1 MRSSFYGL
9 AALALT
15 SSGATA
21 LELPVAGAY
30 GSEAGC
36 AKAAEA
42 REVPSGMAMAVTP
55 AQIFQGGLFCRY
67 MAVTQN
73 AGEAAAPAWDATVSC
88 SDGEHEDDAKLVTY
102 RLTERLAEKLLTVAV
117 VSGAGIEGEFAYCP
131 TQPPQ

>member
-15 SSGATA
+15 SSGAMA

-42 REVPSGMAMAVTP
+42 REIPSGTAMAVTP
-55 AQIFQGGLFCRY
+55 AQIFQGGLFCPY
-67 MAVTQN
+67 TAVTQG
-73 AGEAAAPAWDATVSC
+73 AGDAAAPAWEASVRCT
-88 SDGEHEDDAKLVTY
+88 DGEHEDDATLVTY
-102 RLTERLAEKLLTVAV
+102 RLTEHVADKLLTVAV
-117 VSGAGIEGEFAYCP
+117 VSGNGIEGEFAYCP
-131 TQPPQ
+131 VQPAP